1 MEMRMLRLLITLVL
15 VLGSFGWLT
24 ASDLEAEGSS
34 NGTQKKRIRLVL
46 GPSWVYH
53 KDDHVDFREVR
64 DTDTHLYIENDSRW
78 RSGLKTGVSINL
90 LELGG
95 NIE

>member
-1 MEMRMLRLLITLVL
+1 MEMRMLRLLKTL

-34 NGTQKKRIRLVL
+34 NGTPNKSIRLVL

-64 DTDTHLYIENDSRW
+64 DTDTHLS
-78 RSGLKTGVSINL
+78 L
-90 LELGG
+90 LQNSVGKGSE
-95 NIE
+95 